1 MIAAPLIL
9 LGTLCGLPFNGKQL
23 PQSGRK
29 VREKFSTLTVPVVS
43 TPTNGGMASAVRWDD
58 LPSDTQIAYLQRAHG
73 ISPEDGPDEAL
84 WHEYSHKSPAAQNN
98 AKDDHAAVLLF
109 EEQIEAGMRIE
120 EATAHV
126 CREKGISRP
135 TFYRMRAKIRDVPR
149 ANWLPVLAADYKGGG
164 RTAEMSEA
172 AWTHFTSFLKES
184 SKRLP
189 LATAYRKTAAAAEV
203 MGWAWPSYG
212 TVRNRWEELPAG
224 EKALIKSG
232 EKALDKTIPPM
243 VRSVAHLQAMQ
254 IVNLDGRQ
262 TDFFVRWK
270 DGTSS
275 RAIVIALQDVYSRM
289 ILGWRFAKTEDADT
303 TKAVIL
309 DVIDRYDIFDELR
322 TDNGRAFA
330 SKKVSG
336 GAKHRFR
343 GKKPTEDEP
352 EELGILTLI
361 GCKVGFAKPRRGQSK
376 PIERG
381 FRDVAEQI
389 DTLPEFKGGYCGHRP
404 DAKPEDFTGTPV
416 DIDVAEA
423 VYVRELREHNERLG
437 RRTEICKGK
446 LSFAQVFAESYK
458 HRHRR
463 VLTPAQRQYFM
474 SDMAYLKPHRDT
486 GALTSKGFTWWS
498 AKHQDTLL
506 QHRHG
511 KVCVMFDPNDRS
523 KPVTVLDA
531 KGNLIVEALPCLQRG
546 RFDST
551 EDARQHERG
560 KAQIKAAARRELKG
574 RNLMAA
580 AELAAIQKRVDEA
593 KPMPVPPI
601 SETNVTGAVFGAP
614 AAKAKPAHDPAKAK
628 VAQFDQQ
635 KDKLNADFRRGLDLL
650 RAAKK
655 AG

>member
-1 MIAAPLIL
+1 
-9 LGTLCGLPFNGKQL
+9 
-23 PQSGRK
+23 
-29 VREKFSTLTVPVVS
+29 
-43 TPTNGGMASAVRWDD
+43 MASAVEWKD
-58 LPSDTQIAYLQRAHG
+58 LPEDTQVAYIQRANG
-73 ISPEDGPDEAL
+73 VAATESADADL
-84 WHEYSHKSPAAQNN
+84 WHEFALKSKSVQEDAKSALTALISFEEKVSDGRSSKSAIEEVCEETGFSPAYIY
-98 AKDDHAAVLLF
+98 KV
-109 EEQIEAGMRIE
+109 
-120 EATAHV
+120 
-126 CREKGISRP
+126 
-135 TFYRMRAKIRDVPR
+135 RAKVRGVSR
-149 ANWLPVLAADYKGGG
+149 ADWLPVLAANYKGGG
-164 RTAEMSEA
+164 RKADMSEA

-289 ILGWRFAKTEDADT
+289 IVGWRFAKTEDADT

-343 GKKPTEDEP
+343 GKKPTKDEP

-361 GCKVGFAKPRRGQSK
+361 GSKVGFAKPRRGQSK

-416 DIDVAEA
+416 DIDIAEA
-423 VYVRELREHNERLG
+423 VYARELREHNERLG
-437 RRTEICKGK
+437 RRTEICKGR

-458 HRHRR
+458 QRHRR
-463 VLTPAQRQYFM
+463 ILTPAQRQYFM

-498 AKHQDTLL
+498 AEHQDTLL

-560 KAQIKAAARRELKG
+560 KAQIKAAARRDLKG

-593 KPMPVPPI
+593 KPAPVPPI

-614 AAKAKPAHDPAKAK
+614 GAKAKAVPEKAATIEK
-628 VAQFDQQ
+628 LDRQDDFDA
-635 KDKLNADFRRGLDLL
+635 NVRRGLDIL
-650 RAAKK
+650 RAAQM